1 MLAKTVKWC
10 LGSLIAALVL
20 LASMAACSTPKFPYG
35 TYVSADGSSEMHF
48 RSDGTYT
55 AYDGGLLVD
64 QGTFTIQGSQIHWLT
79 STDCYPQGK
88 GIYSWTY
95 RNATLVMK
103 ASGADSCPGRQ
114 SAIDSVQFHPKP

>member
-1 MLAKTVKWC
+1 MLEKTVKRHLNC
-10 LGSLIAALVL
+10 LTAVLVL
-20 LASMAACSTPKFPYG
+20 VATMAACSSAKFPYG
-35 TYVSADGSSEMHF
+35 TYVSADGSSEIQF
-48 RSDGTYT
+48 KQDGTYT

-88 GIYSWTY
+88 GTYSWTY
-95 RNATLVMK
+95 QDATLVMR

-114 SAIDSVQFHPKP
+114 SAIDSVHYHLRQ